1 MIRRAL
7 VVGAIGGVLLSLA
20 GLYPV
25 VSLLAPL
32 IDHAWGSFLPNPLV
46 HGILLMASAGIAI
59 PVILTIGLFAA
70 GKGDARGIKFGTK
83 AGVIAGLIAG
93 LLVYTTL
100 ISPIN
105 ALFAYGTI
113 NSYLMEMSN
122 SQTLPVSVLQ
132 QYVSIFERGN
142 YLFEITMVLAALI
155 AGSQGAFMGWRRRNE
170 PVPERPSLYQLVKTG
185 QNPRKFFKGEES
197 AEKAG
202 LIVGLVGG
210 SLAMISAFSW
220 FYVGVAEE
228 WPELTAVLQNSN
240 FGVVVTGPIR
250 HAGSVLTPFVMLG
263 LLVFGAI
270 VVYLIKNPRFRFL
283 SRLSGIMLASLLIT
297 VSMFAILMRV
307 FFFNAGL
314 LPFWLIGQVADSPEF
329 SKDAAEMFSAM
340 LSLLQQPGALIFV
353 VLAMPW
359 VFMLTGVMVA
369 AVLGL
374 MQFVLYGLTLPFVM
388 KRPADKASAWWNRI
402 QRAPDEVLPTIYA
415 LFNQEADA
423 YDILPH
429 LGVCTKRKMP
439 PVSQLIAAY
448 HTLGTATDEAT
459 QTETIHA
466 VRAVLETQPGWRWSP
481 DFQQVFLALE
491 HILAA
496 RSLDDIL
503 KLHGPMDHQTTS
515 LPPLLVK
522 SVQQIGRVVKELH
535 KVEMVD
541 DLGTKLIFLEN
552 GLEAINE
559 AQRFVQKQLH
569 DPETATSTTLSTS
582 VTPEFTALETTLDHW
597 QSIVLTA
604 IKRLKGRADVTSELK
619 SKLCPMGAEMPLVY
633 CISNEG
639 LNVAQKVHFKVLPG
653 EGYRLPENSESW
665 IDILS
670 PGEQKQVHF
679 NIKPENG
686 MRRLRVAWEVVY
698 DDAVDAERSLE
709 FADVIEFSEPDKPFQ
724 RIFPIP
730 YVTGTPLKTDDVFVG
745 RDDVFDFIKE
755 NMLGTH
761 QNNVIILHGQR
772 RTGKTSVLYRLG
784 QVMSESHYGVLI
796 DMQGKPARGE
806 ADFLFSIADDI
817 TFALEDHDIFV
828 DAPNREDFEE
838 QPEFFFRSRFLRSLR
853 PHLNGKNLLLLFDE
867 FEELQ
872 RRVEDGR
879 LQPEI
884 FQFLRNLMQHD
895 ERVDFVFSGT
905 HKLEELGA
913 EYWSILFNI
922 AAYKPI
928 TFLSDADMV
937 RLIRNPI
944 ADYNLEYD
952 PLAEERIIKVTAGH
966 PYFAQLVL
974 HEMVVLHNESQRS
987 YMTVMDVDNGLE
999 RIVERGEA
1007 HFKFIWSESSEDE
1020 RLVLQALTELL
1031 VGADAVN
1038 VHDMRTFLADRGY
1051 ESEDDWAQALLDLEG
1066 RDILKRPSAKSP
1078 MYRFKVDLIRLW
1090 IDRTRPAL

>member
-7 VVGAIGGVLLSLA
+7 IVGAIGGLLLSLA

-32 IDHAWGSFLPNPLV
+32 IDPAWGDFLPNPLV
-46 HGILLMASAGIAI
+46 HGVLLMVSAGIAI
-59 PVILTIGLFAA
+59 PVVLTLGLFAA
-70 GKGDARGIKFGTK
+70 VKGDARGIKLGTK
-83 AGVIAGLIAG
+83 AGIIAGLIAG
-93 LLVYTTL
+93 LFVYTTL
-100 ISPIN
+100 VSPIN
-105 ALFAYGTI
+105 ALFAYGTL
-113 NSYLMEMSN
+113 SHYLMEMHN
-122 SQTLPVSVLQ
+122 SQVLPMPVLRA
-132 QYVSIFERGN
+132 YVSIFEKGN
-142 YLFEITMVLAALI
+142 YLFEFTMAAAAI
-155 AGSQGAFMGWRRRNE
+155 IGGSQGAFMGWRRRNE
-170 PVPERPSLYQLVKTG
+170 PVPERPSLYELIKTG
-185 QNPRKFFKGEES
+185 QSPRRYFKGEES
-197 AEKAG
+197 SAKAG

-210 SLAMISAFSW
+210 IMAMVAAFSW
-220 FYVGVAEE
+220 FYVGYAEE
-228 WPELTAVLQNSN
+228 WTALDAVLQDSN

-250 HAGSVLTPFVMLG
+250 HTGSVLTPFVMLG
-263 LLVFGAI
+263 LLIFGAF
-270 VVYLIKNPRFRFL
+270 VVYLTKNPRYRFL
-283 SRLSGIMLASLLIT
+283 SRLSGIMLASILIFEA
-297 VSMFAILMRV
+297 MFAIVMRV
-307 FFFNAGL
+307 FYFNAGL
-314 LPFWLIGQVADSPEF
+314 LPFWLMMQTNMQSEVTT
-329 SKDAAEMFSAM
+329 AEATELFEGMVM
-340 LSLLQQPGALIFV
+340 LLQQPGWLIFI
-353 VLAMPW
+353 VLATPW
-359 VFMLTGVMVA
+359 VFIFMGLIVAFVFGVLHFIA
-369 AVLGL
+369 
-374 MQFVLYGLTLPFVM
+374 YGLTMPFIL
-388 KRPADKASAWWNRI
+388 KRPADKAAKWRQRI
-402 QRAPDEVLPTIYA
+402 YKEPNEVLPTVYS
-415 LFNQEADA
+415 LFNQESAA
-423 YDILPH
+423 YEILPH
-429 LGVCTKRKMP
+429 VVICMNRKMP
-439 PVSQLIAAY
+439 SVSKLTAVY
-448 HTLGTATDEAT
+448 HTMGLSSDE
-459 QTETIHA
+459 
-466 VRAVLETQPGWRWSP
+466 ETQVEMIQATRSVLSSQPEWRWSP
-481 DFQQVFLALE
+481 DFQQVFASLE

-496 RSLDDIL
+496 RVLDDIL
-503 KLHGPMDHQTTS
+503 TLDTPMEQQTTS
-515 LPPLLVK
+515 LPPLLVQ
-522 SVQQIGRVVKELH
+522 SVKKIGKVVQEIH

-541 DLGTKLIFLEN
+541 DLGAKLIFLEN
-552 GLEAINE
+552 GLTAIHE
-559 AQRFVQKQLH
+559 AQQFVQKHLNDQ
-569 DPETATSTTLSTS
+569 ETA
-582 VTPEFTALETTLDHW
+582 VTPEFPALEITLDHW

-604 IKRLKGRADVTSELK
+604 IKRLKGRADVTAELK
-619 SKLCPMGAEMPLVY
+619 SKLCPMAAELPLVY
-633 CISNEG
+633 CLSNEG
-639 LNVAQKVHFKVLPG
+639 LNVAQKVHLRVLPG
-653 EGYRLPENSESW
+653 EGYNLPENSESW

-670 PGEQKQVHF
+670 PGEKKQVHF
-679 NIKPENG
+679 NIKPQNG
-686 MRRLRVAWEVVY
+686 LRRLRVAWEVVY

-730 YVTGTPLKTDDVFVG
+730 YVTGTPLKTDNVFVG
-745 RDDVFDFIKE
+745 REDVFEFIKE

-817 TFALEDHDIFV
+817 IFALEDHDIFI
-828 DAPNREDFEE
+828 DPPNREDFEE

-853 PHLNGKNLLLLFDE
+853 PHLDGKNILLLFDE

-895 ERVDFVFSGT
+895 DRVDFVFSGT

-928 TFLSDADMV
+928 TFLSDADME

-944 ADYNLEYD
+944 AEYNLEYD

-966 PYFAQLVL
+966 PYFSQLVL

-987 YMTVMDVDNGLE
+987 YMTVMDVDAGLE

-1007 HFKFIWSESSEDE
+1007 HFKFIWSESSEEE
-1020 RLVLQALTELL
+1020 RLVLQAITELL

-1038 VHDMRTFLADRGY
+1038 VKDMDTFLADRGY
-1051 ESEDDWAQALLDLEG
+1051 ESEDGWQQALMNLEG

>member
-7 VVGAIGGVLLSLA
+7 SVGAIGGFLLSLA

-32 IDHAWGSFLPNPLV
+32 IDPTWADFLPTPLV
-46 HGILLMASAGIAI
+46 HGLLLMISAGIAL
-59 PVILTIGLFAA
+59 PVILTLGLVAV
-70 GKGDARGIKFGTK
+70 GRGEARGLKLGAK

-93 LLVYTTL
+93 LFVYTTL
-100 ISPIN
+100 VSPIN

-122 SQTLPVSVLQ
+122 AQILPSPVLQ
-132 QYVSIFERGN
+132 SYVTIFEKGN
-142 YLFEITMVLAALI
+142 YLFEITMALAAII
-155 AGSQGAFMGWRRRNE
+155 AGSQGAFMGWRRRHE
-170 PVPERPSLYQLVKTG
+170 PVPERPSMYDLVKTG

-197 AEKAG
+197 SAKAG
-202 LIVGLVGG
+202 LIVGLIGG
-210 SLAMISAFSW
+210 IMAMVAAFSW
-220 FYVGVAEE
+220 FYVGYAEE
-228 WPELTAVLQNSN
+228 WPELNAVLEESN

-263 LLVFGAI
+263 LVIFGAI
-270 VVYLIKNPRFRFL
+270 VVYLIKTPRYRFI
-283 SRLSGIMLASLLIT
+283 SRLSGIMLASILIFE
-297 VSMFAILMRV
+297 SMFAIVMRV
-307 FFFNAGL
+307 FYFNAGL
-314 LPFWLIGQVADSPEF
+314 APFWLMLGVQRDPELTR
-329 SKDAAEMFSAM
+329 DAADAFGGM
-340 LSLLQQPGALIFV
+340 LDLLQQPGALIFL
-353 VLAMPW
+353 VLAIPW
-359 VFMLTGVMVA
+359 LFIFAALMVA
-369 AVLGL
+369 IVFGL
-374 MQFVLYGLTLPFVM
+374 AHFVLYGLTMPFIL
-388 KRPADKASAWWNRI
+388 KRPADEAANWWQRI
-402 QRAPDEVLPTIYA
+402 KREPNEVLPVLYS
-415 LFNQEADA
+415 LFNQDTVA

-429 LGVCTKRKMP
+429 LTVCTIQKMP
-439 PVSQLIAAY
+439 PVGKLTAAY
-448 HTLGTATDEAT
+448 HTLGLSTEEAV
-459 QTETIHA
+459 QAETIQA
-466 VRAVLETQPGWRWSP
+466 ARTVLESQPDWRWSP
-481 DFQQVFLALE
+481 DFQQVFAALE

-496 RSLDDIL
+496 RTLDDIL
-503 KLHGPMDHQTTS
+503 KLHTPMEQQTTS
-515 LPPLLVK
+515 LPPIVVQSVK
-522 SVQQIGRVVKELH
+522 QLSRVVKELH
-535 KVEMVD
+535 KVEKVD
-541 DLGTKLIFLEN
+541 DLGTKLTFLEN

-559 AQRFVQKQLH
+559 AQRFVQKHLN
-569 DPETATSTTLSTS
+569 DPETA
-582 VTPEFTALETTLDHW
+582 VTPEFAALETTLEHW
-597 QSIVLTA
+597 QSIVITA
-604 IKRLKGRADVTSELK
+604 IKRLKGRADVTAELK
-619 SKLCPMGAEMPLVY
+619 SKLCPIAAELPLVY
-633 CISNEG
+633 CVSNEG
-639 LNVAQKVHFKVLPG
+639 LNVAQKVHLKVLPG
-653 EGYRLPENSESW
+653 EGYILPEESESW

-670 PGEQKQVHF
+670 PGEEKQVHF
-679 NIKPENG
+679 SIQPRNG
-686 MRRLRVAWEVVY
+686 LSRLRVAWQVIY
-698 DDAVDAERSLE
+698 DDAVDEERSLE
-709 FADVIEFSEPDKPFQ
+709 FADVIEFSQPDKPFQ
-724 RIFPIP
+724 HIFPIP

-745 RDDVFDFIKE
+745 REDVFAFIKE

-784 QVMSESHYGVLI
+784 EVMRESHYAVLI

-817 TFALEDHDIFV
+817 TFALEEHDIYV
-828 DAPNREDFEE
+828 DPPNREDFEE
-838 QPEFFFRSRFLRSLR
+838 QPEFFFRSRFLRGLR
-853 PHLNGKNLLLLFDE
+853 SHLNDKNLLLLFDE

-872 RRVEDGR
+872 RRVENGR

-928 TFLSDADMV
+928 TFLSDADMQ

-944 ADYNLEYD
+944 AGYNLEYD
-952 PLAEERIIKVTAGH
+952 PLAEDRIIKVTAGH

-974 HEMVVLHNESQRS
+974 HEMVVLHNETQRS
-987 YMTVMDVDNGLE
+987 YMTVMDVDDGLE

-1007 HFKFIWSESSEDE
+1007 HFKFIWSESSEEE
-1020 RLVLQALTELL
+1020 RLVLQAMAELL

-1038 VHDMRTFLADRGY
+1038 VHDMHAFLAERGY
-1051 ESEDDWAQALLDLEG
+1051 HSDDDWQQALLDLEG

>member
-7 VVGAIGGVLLSLA
+7 IVGAIGGLLLSIA

-32 IDHAWGSFLPNPLV
+32 IDHSWGRFLPTPLV
-46 HGILLMASAGIAI
+46 HGILLMVSAGIAI
-59 PVILTIGLFAA
+59 PVMLTLGLFAV
-70 GKGDARGIKFGTK
+70 GKGDARGVKLGAK
-83 AGVIAGLIAG
+83 AGIIAGLIAG

-113 NSYLMEMSN
+113 NTYLMEMHS

-132 QYVSIFERGN
+132 QYVALFEKGN
-142 YLFEITMVLAALI
+142 YLFEITMIVAALVS
-155 AGSQGAFMGWRRRNE
+155 GCEGAFMGWRRRNE
-170 PVPERPSLYQLVKTG
+170 PVPERPSLYELVKTG
-185 QNPRKFFKGEES
+185 QSPRRYFKGEES
-197 AEKAG
+197 AAKAG

-210 SLAMISAFSW
+210 AMAMVAAFSW
-220 FYVGVAEE
+220 FYVSFGAE
-228 WPELTAVLQNSN
+228 WPELDAVLKHSN

-263 LLVFGAI
+263 LLIFGAV
-270 VVYLIKNPRFRFL
+270 VVYLTKNPRYRFL
-283 SRLSGIMLASLLIT
+283 SRFNGIMLASVLIFEA
-297 VSMFAILMRV
+297 MFAILLRV
-307 FFFNAGL
+307 FYFNAGL
-314 LPFWLIGQVADSPEF
+314 FPFWLMMQTFTQPAETA
-329 SKDAAEMFSAM
+329 DAASLFDGMM
-340 LSLLQQPGALIFV
+340 QLLQQPGMLIFGVLTIPWLFMFMGLITALV
-353 VLAMPW
+353 VGMLHFLA
-359 VFMLTGVMVA
+359 
-369 AVLGL
+369 
-374 MQFVLYGLTLPFVM
+374 YGLTLPFILL
-388 KRPADKASAWWNRI
+388 RPVDKAAKWWRRMQPEPN
-402 QRAPDEVLPTIYA
+402 EVLPVVYS
-415 LFNQEADA
+415 LFNQEANA
-423 YDILPH
+423 YAILPH
-429 LGVCTKRKMP
+429 LAVCTRRKMP
-439 PVSQLIAAY
+439 PVSQLTAAY
-448 HTLGTATDEAT
+448 HTLGTSADEAV
-459 QTETIHA
+459 QAETIQA
-466 VRAVLETQPGWRWSP
+466 TLTVLESQPDWRWSL
-481 DFQQVFLALE
+481 DFQQVFSALA
-491 HILAA
+491 HILSAKT
-496 RSLDDIL
+496 LDDIL
-503 KLHGPMDHQTTS
+503 KLHGPMEQHTTS
-515 LPPLLVK
+515 LPPLLIQ

-552 GLEAINE
+552 GLAAIND
-559 AQRFVQKQLH
+559 AQRFVQKHLN
-569 DPETATSTTLSTS
+569 DPETATSTPLSTS
-582 VTPEFTALETTLDHW
+582 VTPEFTALETTLTHW

-604 IKRLKGRADVTSELK
+604 IKRLKGRADVTAELK

-639 LNVAQKVHFKVLPG
+639 LNVAQKVHLKVLPG
-653 EGYRLPENSESW
+653 EGYRLREDSESW
-665 IDILS
+665 IDILP
-670 PGEQKQVHF
+670 PGEKRQVQF
-679 NIKPENG
+679 SIQPQNG

-698 DDAVDAERSLE
+698 DDAVDAERTLE

-745 RDDVFDFIKE
+745 REDVFAFIKE

-784 QVMSESHYGVLI
+784 QVMNESHFGVLI

-817 TFALEDHDIFV
+817 IFALEDHGIFI
-828 DAPNREDFEE
+828 DPPSREDFEE

-853 PHLNGKNLLLLFDE
+853 PHLAGKNLLLLFDE

-928 TFLSDADMV
+928 TFLSKDDMV

-944 ADYNLEYD
+944 AEYNLEYD

-1007 HFKFIWSESSEDE
+1007 HFKFIWSESSEEE
-1020 RLVLQALTELL
+1020 RLVLQAITELL

-1038 VHDMRTFLADRGY
+1038 VNDMRTFLADRGY
-1051 ESEDDWAQALLDLEG
+1051 DSEDNWAQALLDLEG

>member
-7 VVGAIGGVLLSLA
+7 IVGAIGGLLLSLA

-32 IDHAWGSFLPNPLV
+32 IDPEWGKFLPNPLI
-46 HGILLMASAGIAI
+46 HGVLLMVSAGIAI
-59 PVILTIGLFAA
+59 PVMLTIGLFSA
-70 GKGDARGIKFGTK
+70 GKGDARGIKLGLK
-83 AGVIAGLIAG
+83 AGVISGLIAG

-113 NSYLMEMSN
+113 NNYLMEMHN
-122 SQTLPVSVLQ
+122 SQILPQPVLQ
-132 QYVSIFERGN
+132 QYVTLFEKGN
-142 YLFEITMVLAALI
+142 YLFEITMILSALI

-170 PVPERPSLYQLVKTG
+170 PMPERPSLYELVKTG
-185 QNPRKFFKGEES
+185 QSPRKYFKGEES
-197 AEKAG
+197 AVKAG
-202 LIVGLVGG
+202 LIVGMIGG
-210 SLAMISAFSW
+210 IISMFTAFSW
-220 FYVGVAEE
+220 FYVGFAEE
-228 WPELTAVLQNSN
+228 WPELGEVLRDSN

-250 HAGSVLTPFVMLG
+250 HAGSVMTPFVMLG
-263 LLVFGAI
+263 LLVFGA
-270 VVYLIKNPRFRFL
+270 VVIYLAKNPRYRFL
-283 SRLSGIMLASLLIT
+283 SRFGGIMLASVLILE
-297 VSMFAILMRV
+297 SMFAILLRV
-307 FFFNAGL
+307 FYFNAGL
-314 LPFWLIGQVADSPEF
+314 FPFWMLTQVSENPEM
-329 SKDAAEMFSAM
+329 SGDAAELFGGM
-340 LSLLQQPGALIFV
+340 LELLQTPGALIFI
-353 VLAMPW
+353 VLTIPW
-359 VFMLTGVMVA
+359 VFLAMGLITA
-369 AVLGL
+369 IVLGVL
-374 MQFVLYGLTLPFVM
+374 HFVVYGLTLPFVM
-388 KRPADKASAWWNRI
+388 KRPVDKASRWWNRI
-402 QRAPDEVLPTIYA
+402 HREPEEVLPTIYS
-415 LFNQEADA
+415 LFNQESDA

-439 PVSQLIAAY
+439 PVSHLVAAY
-448 HTLGTATDEAT
+448 HTLGTSTDEVVQA
-459 QTETIHA
+459 ETIQA
-466 VRAVLETQPGWRWSP
+466 TRSVLEAQPDWRWSP
-481 DFQQVFLALE
+481 DFQQVFSALE

-496 RSLDDIL
+496 RTLDDIL
-503 KLHGPMDHQTTS
+503 ELHGPMEQKTTS
-515 LPPLLVK
+515 LPPLVVK
-522 SVQQIGRVVKELH
+522 SVHQIGKVVKELH

-559 AQRFVQKQLH
+559 AQRFVQRYLN
-569 DPETATSTTLSTS
+569 DPETA

-604 IKRLKGRADVTSELK
+604 IKRLKGRADVVAELK
-619 SKLCPMGAEMPLVY
+619 SKQCPMAAELPLVY
-633 CISNEG
+633 CVRNEG
-639 LNVAQKVHFKVLPG
+639 LNVAQKVHLKVLPG
-653 EGYRLPENSESW
+653 EGYRLAEDSESW
-665 IDILS
+665 IDILP
-670 PGEQKQVHF
+670 PGENRQVHF
-679 NIKPENG
+679 SIKPQNG
-686 MRRLRVAWEVVY
+686 QRRLRVAWEVVY
-698 DDAVDAERSLE
+698 DDAVDDARTLE

-745 RDDVFDFIKE
+745 REDVFEFIKE

-817 TFALEDHDIFV
+817 IFALEDHDIFI
-828 DAPNREDFEE
+828 DPPSREDFEE

-853 PHLNGKNLLLLFDE
+853 PHLDGKNLLLLFDE

-879 LQPEI
+879 LSPEI

-928 TFLSDADMV
+928 TFLSDADME

-944 ADYNLEYD
+944 AKYNLEYD

-966 PYFAQLVL
+966 PYFSQLVL

-987 YMTVMDVDNGLE
+987 YMTVMDVDAGLE

-1007 HFKFIWSESSEDE
+1007 HFKFIWSESSEEE
-1020 RLVLQALTELL
+1020 RLVLQTITELL
-1031 VGADAVN
+1031 VGTDAVN
-1038 VHDMRTFLADRGY
+1038 VKDMDTFLADRGY
-1051 ESEDDWAQALLDLEG
+1051 ESEDDWQQALMNLEG